1 MPDGT
6 TSIFVVPPVHSTARV
21 LAVCTFAVLACLGS
35 ATRALGAAD
44 IEVLSET
51 GTSLSMRF
59 TAATG
64 AQQTINF
71 TRSSTE
77 DVWKGP
83 SQVGGPTPGITFGNT
98 SPQFALPST
107 LRALGITPEQAVRTF
122 DSSIANR
129 TFDDLTIYQL
139 CEQGEMAVALWQQG
153 RITEI
158 WYVGLLVQEVL
169 ALIDEQV
176 CDRLISLCCR
186 TIPINGGF
194 ECPTTAPNPRVSSCV
209 AAANPQNPCP
219 NWQQACNC
227 LHDACTFCGLF
238 SDCCDLV
245 EGLQDVS
252 AAACEAWQTSTMTNC
267 NPPPA
272 PDENDAVNLL
282 VEVRERLQAR
292 IDAEV

>member
-1 MPDGT
+1 MPDRT
-6 TSIFVVPPVHSTARV
+6 TSLFVVPPVHSTARV

-153 RITEI
+153 RITNFCDDPEGGGEGFFGGDMSFDDAMSYAGFSSAEEFLN
-158 WYVGLLVQEVL
+158 WTETVD
-169 ALIDEQV
+169 ADEA
-176 CDRLISLCCR
+176 D
-186 TIPINGGF
+186 
-194 ECPTTAPNPRVSSCV
+194 
-209 AAANPQNPCP
+209 
-219 NWQQACNC
+219 
-227 LHDACTFCGLF
+227 
-238 SDCCDLV
+238 
-245 EGLQDVS
+245 DVS
-252 AAACEAWQTSTMTNC
+252 ELIHLLMT
-267 NPPPA
+267 
-272 PDENDAVNLL
+272 
-282 VEVRERLQAR
+282 Q
-292 IDAEV
+292 